1 MLTQV
6 SANASNSSQIRGM
19 NRIPHLGTPR
29 AFSVSEVVVMF
40 SGPKS
45 PVLVRGLLA
54 LAAFAFVCVELP
66 VARAQ
71 SEINDVH
78 IEPRVHSG
86 LTSNVTDLHLNTIRT
101 HSELVLVPVT
111 VTDTMNRVVVGL
123 ERGNFQL
130 YEGKQSQ
137 EIKHF
142 STEDAPVSLGIILD
156 VSGSMATKIE
166 RAREAILKLL
176 ESSNPQ
182 DEFFLITF
190 SDTPHLAQNFTQ
202 EIKDIQQQLLY
213 ASPKGSTALLDAIYL
228 GLNKMHE
235 AKYARKALLLIS
247 DGGDNHSRYSQKE
260 VKARVKESDVLIY
273 SVGIFDHQFATMEE
287 RLGPELLTDISE
299 VTGARS
305 YTLDNPNDL
314 PLITEHIGVELRNQ
328 YVLAYSPSSLKDDG
342 KWRNIKVKLT
352 LLPKRVSQLNVR
364 ARTGYYARSE

>member
-1 MLTQV
+1 
-6 SANASNSSQIRGM
+6 
-19 NRIPHLGTPR
+19 
-29 AFSVSEVVVMF
+29 MF

-45 PVLVRGLLA
+45 PVLVPCIL
-54 LAAFAFVCVELP
+54 AFAVFALVCLAVP

-86 LTSNVTDLHLNTIRT
+86 LTSNITDLHLNTIRT
-101 HSELVLVPVT
+101 HAELVLVPVT
-111 VTDTMNRVVVGL
+111 VTDAMNRVVVGL
-123 ERGNFQL
+123 ARGNFQL

-156 VSGSMATKIE
+156 VSGSMAMKIE
-166 RAREAILKLL
+166 RAREAVLKLL
-176 ESSNPQ
+176 ESSNPE

-190 SDTPHLAQNFTQ
+190 SDRPHLVQNFTQ
-202 EIKDIQQQLLY
+202 QIGDIQQQLLY
-213 ASPKGSTALLDAIYL
+213 ARPKGSTALLDAIDL

-247 DGGDNHSRYSQKE
+247 DGGDNHSRYSEKE

-273 SVGIFDHQFATMEE
+273 SVGIFDRQFATMEE

-299 VTGARS
+299 VTGARC

-314 PLITEHIGVELRNQ
+314 PLITQHIGVELRNQ
-328 YVLAYSPSSLKDDG
+328 YVLAYSPNGPKKDDG

-352 LLPKRVSQLNVR
+352 LLPKSVPQLRVR
-364 ARTGYYARSE
+364 ARTGYYARPE